1 MRRGPGRHRLHDA
14 WWTLILFAVIGV
26 AVLVT
31 AVSFTGSLRST
42 VPVTLAADRSGL
54 VMDSG
59 AKVMMRGVQ
68 VGRVA
73 QIGRIEWAQ
82 NGASLRLEIDPD
94 QIRYIP
100 ANVEAQ
106 ISATTAFG
114 AKFVDLVMPQNPSRA
129 RLSAGAVL
137 HSKNVSTEIN
147 TVFENVV
154 DLLNMIDPLKLNAV
168 LTAVADAVRG
178 QGERIGQ
185 ATTDL
190 NEVLEALNARGDT
203 IGGNW
208 RSLKNFTDTYDAA
221 AQDILTILNAASTTS
236 ATVVNHSTQLDALL
250 LNAIGLSNAGTNLL
264 GSSRDNLVG
273 AADILAPTT
282 SLLFKYNPEYTC
294 FLQGAKWYLDNGGY
308 AAWGGADGRTLQL
321 DVALTV
327 RQRPLCLSGQPAGC
341 RGQGGSRRKAGMRA
355 IAGCHPQLPGAPA
368 GHQHRM
374 GNRAGH
380 PAQPRHRASLLGQL
394 LPGDPRG
401 ARAAVD
407 PSVHPRAGD
416 RAQPRGGGA
425 AMRENLGGVVVRL
438 GVFLAVCLLTAFL
451 LIAVFG
457 EVRFGDGKTYY
468 AEFANVSNLRTGK
481 LVRIAGVEVGKV
493 TRISI
498 NPDATVRVQFTADN
512 SVTLTRGTRAVI
524 RYDNLFGDR
533 YLALEEGAG
542 GLAVLRPGHTIPL
555 ARTQPALDLDAL
567 IGGFKPLFRALNPE
581 QVNALSEQL
590 LHAFAGQ
597 GPTIGSLLAQS
608 AAVTNTLA
616 DRDRLIG
623 QVITNL
629 NVVLGSLGAHTDRLD
644 QAVTSLSALIHRLA
658 QRKTD
663 ISNAV
668 AYTNAAAGSVADLLS
683 QARAP
688 LAKVVRETDR
698 VAGIAAADHDYLDN
712 LLNTLP
718 DKYQALVRQGMY
730 GDFFAFYLCDVVL
743 KVNGKG
749 GQPVYIKLA
758 GQDSGRCAP
767 K

>member
-42 VPVTLAADRSGL
+42 VPVTLTADRSGL

-321 DVALTV
+321 DVALLFGNDPMSIRTTC
-327 RQRPLCLSGQPAGC
+327 RLSRP
-341 RGQGGSRRKAGMRA
+341 RGSRRKAGMRA

-425 AMRENLGGVVVRL
+425 AMRENLGASWCASASSWR
-438 GVFLAVCLLTAFL
+438 
-451 LIAVFG
+451 
-457 EVRFGDGKTYY
+457 Y
-468 AEFANVSNLRTGK
+468 A
-481 LVRIAGVEVGKV
+481 
-493 TRISI
+493 
-498 NPDATVRVQFTADN
+498 
-512 SVTLTRGTRAVI
+512 
-524 RYDNLFGDR
+524 
-533 YLALEEGAG
+533 
-542 GLAVLRPGHTIPL
+542 
-555 ARTQPALDLDAL
+555 
-567 IGGFKPLFRALNPE
+567 
-581 QVNALSEQL
+581 
-590 LHAFAGQ
+590 
-597 GPTIGSLLAQS
+597 
-608 AAVTNTLA
+608 
-616 DRDRLIG
+616 
-623 QVITNL
+623 
-629 NVVLGSLGAHTDRLD
+629 
-644 QAVTSLSALIHRLA
+644 
-658 QRKTD
+658 
-663 ISNAV
+663 
-668 AYTNAAAGSVADLLS
+668 
-683 QARAP
+683 
-688 LAKVVRETDR
+688 
-698 VAGIAAADHDYLDN
+698 
-712 LLNTLP
+712 
-718 DKYQALVRQGMY
+718 
-730 GDFFAFYLCDVVL
+730 C
-743 KVNGKG
+743 
-749 GQPVYIKLA
+749 
-758 GQDSGRCAP
+758 
-767 K
+767 

>member
-42 VPVTLAADRSGL
+42 VPVTLTADRSGL

-321 DVALTV
+321 DVALLFGNDPMSIRTTC
-327 RQRPLCLSGQPAGC
+327 RLSRP
-341 RGQGGSRRKAGMRA
+341 RGSRRRP
-355 IAGCHPQLPGAPA
+355 GCGPLPDATHNFPVRQLVTNTGWGTGLDIRPNPGI
-368 GHQHRM
+368 
-374 GNRAGH
+374 GH
-380 PAQPRHRASLLGQL
+380 PCWANYFPVTRAVPEPPSIRQCI
-394 LPGDPRG
+394 PGPAIG
-401 ARAAVD
+401 PNPAAGSSHEGE
-407 PSVHPRAGD
+407 P
-416 RAQPRGGGA
+416 
-425 AMRENLGGVVVRL
+425 GGVVVRL

>member
-42 VPVTLAADRSGL
+42 VPVTLTADRSGL

-321 DVALTV
+321 DVALLFGNDPYV
-327 RQRPLCLSGQPAGC
+327 YPDNLPVVAAK
-341 RGQGGSRRKAGMRA
+341 GGSRRKAGMRA

>member
-282 SLLFKYNPEYTC
+282 SLLFK
-294 FLQGAKWYLDNGGY
+294 
-308 AAWGGADGRTLQL
+308 
-321 DVALTV
+321 
-327 RQRPLCLSGQPAGC
+327 S
-341 RGQGGSRRKAGMRA
+341 
-355 IAGCHPQLPGAPA
+355 
-368 GHQHRM
+368 
-374 GNRAGH
+374 
-380 PAQPRHRASLLGQL
+380 
-394 LPGDPRG
+394 
-401 ARAAVD
+401 
-407 PSVHPRAGD
+407 
-416 RAQPRGGGA
+416 
-425 AMRENLGGVVVRL
+425 
-438 GVFLAVCLLTAFL
+438 
-451 LIAVFG
+451 
-457 EVRFGDGKTYY
+457 
-468 AEFANVSNLRTGK
+468 
-481 LVRIAGVEVGKV
+481 
-493 TRISI
+493 
-498 NPDATVRVQFTADN
+498 
-512 SVTLTRGTRAVI
+512 
-524 RYDNLFGDR
+524 
-533 YLALEEGAG
+533 
-542 GLAVLRPGHTIPL
+542 
-555 ARTQPALDLDAL
+555 
-567 IGGFKPLFRALNPE
+567 
-581 QVNALSEQL
+581 
-590 LHAFAGQ
+590 GQ

>member
-129 RLSAGAVL
+129 
-137 HSKNVSTEIN
+137 
-147 TVFENVV
+147 
-154 DLLNMIDPLKLNAV
+154 
-168 LTAVADAVRG
+168 
-178 QGERIGQ
+178 
-185 ATTDL
+185 
-190 NEVLEALNARGDT
+190 
-203 IGGNW
+203 
-208 RSLKNFTDTYDAA
+208 
-221 AQDILTILNAASTTS
+221 
-236 ATVVNHSTQLDALL
+236 
-250 LNAIGLSNAGTNLL
+250 
-264 GSSRDNLVG
+264 
-273 AADILAPTT
+273 
-282 SLLFKYNPEYTC
+282 
-294 FLQGAKWYLDNGGY
+294 
-308 AAWGGADGRTLQL
+308 
-321 DVALTV
+321 
-327 RQRPLCLSGQPAGC
+327 PAGC

>member
-42 VPVTLAADRSGL
+42 VPVTLTADRSGL

-321 DVALTV
+321 DVALLFGNDPYVYPDNLPVVAAKGGPGGRPGCGPLPDATHNFPV
-327 RQRPLCLSGQPAGC
+327 RQLVTNTGWGTGLDIRPN
-341 RGQGGSRRKAGMRA
+341 
-355 IAGCHPQLPGAPA
+355 PGI
-368 GHQHRM
+368 
-374 GNRAGH
+374 GH
-380 PAQPRHRASLLGQL
+380 PCWANYFPVTRAVPEPPSIRQCI
-394 LPGDPRG
+394 PG
-401 ARAAVD
+401 
-407 PSVHPRAGD
+407 AGD

>member
-1 MRRGPGRHRLHDA
+1 
-14 WWTLILFAVIGV
+14 
-26 AVLVT
+26 
-31 AVSFTGSLRST
+31 
-42 VPVTLAADRSGL
+42 
-54 VMDSG
+54 
-59 AKVMMRGVQ
+59 
-68 VGRVA
+68 
-73 QIGRIEWAQ
+73 
-82 NGASLRLEIDPD
+82 
-94 QIRYIP
+94 
-100 ANVEAQ
+100 
-106 ISATTAFG
+106 
-114 AKFVDLVMPQNPSRA
+114 
-129 RLSAGAVL
+129 
-137 HSKNVSTEIN
+137 
-147 TVFENVV
+147 
-154 DLLNMIDPLKLNAV
+154 
-168 LTAVADAVRG
+168 
-178 QGERIGQ
+178 
-185 ATTDL
+185 
-190 NEVLEALNARGDT
+190 
-203 IGGNW
+203 
-208 RSLKNFTDTYDAA
+208 
-221 AQDILTILNAASTTS
+221 
-236 ATVVNHSTQLDALL
+236 
-250 LNAIGLSNAGTNLL
+250 
-264 GSSRDNLVG
+264 
-273 AADILAPTT
+273 
-282 SLLFKYNPEYTC
+282 
-294 FLQGAKWYLDNGGY
+294 
-308 AAWGGADGRTLQL
+308 
-321 DVALTV
+321 
-327 RQRPLCLSGQPAGC
+327 
-341 RGQGGSRRKAGMRA
+341 
-355 IAGCHPQLPGAPA
+355 
-368 GHQHRM
+368 
-374 GNRAGH
+374 
-380 PAQPRHRASLLGQL
+380 
-394 LPGDPRG
+394 
-401 ARAAVD
+401 
-407 PSVHPRAGD
+407 
-416 RAQPRGGGA
+416 
-425 AMRENLGGVVVRL
+425 MRENLGGVVVRL

-698 VAGIAAADHDYLDN
+698 VAGIAATDHDYLDN

>member
-321 DVALTV
+321 DVALLFGNDPYVYPDNLPVVAAKGGPGGRPGCGPLPDATHNFPV
-327 RQRPLCLSGQPAGC
+327 RQLVTNTGWGTGLDIRPN
-341 RGQGGSRRKAGMRA
+341 
-355 IAGCHPQLPGAPA
+355 PGI
-368 GHQHRM
+368 
-374 GNRAGH
+374 GH
-380 PAQPRHRASLLGQL
+380 PCWANYFPVTRAVPEPPSIRQCI
-394 LPGDPRG
+394 PGPAIG
-401 ARAAVD
+401 
-407 PSVHPRAGD
+407 PNPGI
-416 RAQPRGGGA
+416 GGA

>member
-1 MRRGPGRHRLHDA
+1 
-14 WWTLILFAVIGV
+14 
-26 AVLVT
+26 
-31 AVSFTGSLRST
+31 
-42 VPVTLAADRSGL
+42 
-54 VMDSG
+54 
-59 AKVMMRGVQ
+59 
-68 VGRVA
+68 
-73 QIGRIEWAQ
+73 
-82 NGASLRLEIDPD
+82 
-94 QIRYIP
+94 
-100 ANVEAQ
+100 
-106 ISATTAFG
+106 
-114 AKFVDLVMPQNPSRA
+114 
-129 RLSAGAVL
+129 
-137 HSKNVSTEIN
+137 
-147 TVFENVV
+147 
-154 DLLNMIDPLKLNAV
+154 
-168 LTAVADAVRG
+168 
-178 QGERIGQ
+178 
-185 ATTDL
+185 
-190 NEVLEALNARGDT
+190 
-203 IGGNW
+203 
-208 RSLKNFTDTYDAA
+208 
-221 AQDILTILNAASTTS
+221 
-236 ATVVNHSTQLDALL
+236 
-250 LNAIGLSNAGTNLL
+250 
-264 GSSRDNLVG
+264 
-273 AADILAPTT
+273 
-282 SLLFKYNPEYTC
+282 
-294 FLQGAKWYLDNGGY
+294 
-308 AAWGGADGRTLQL
+308 
-321 DVALTV
+321 
-327 RQRPLCLSGQPAGC
+327 
-341 RGQGGSRRKAGMRA
+341 
-355 IAGCHPQLPGAPA
+355 
-368 GHQHRM
+368 
-374 GNRAGH
+374 
-380 PAQPRHRASLLGQL
+380 
-394 LPGDPRG
+394 
-401 ARAAVD
+401 
-407 PSVHPRAGD
+407 
-416 RAQPRGGGA
+416 
-425 AMRENLGGVVVRL
+425 MRENLGGVVVRL

-698 VAGIAAADHDYLDN
+698 VVGIAAADHDYLDN